1 MIILKR
7 LLQDKGAVI
16 ALGIIVLYV
25 FLGLAAPLVT
35 FYDPNHID
43 TANKFAGI
51 SFQHLL
57 GTDHLGR
64 DILTRLIYAIRPSL
78 LYVFVALFVS
88 VLIGSILGFLS
99 GYFQGFC

>member
-64 DILTRLIYAIRPSL
+64 DILTRLIYAIRQVCYMSL
-78 LYVFVALFVS
+78 LRYLF
-88 VLIGSILGFLS
+88 LYLLDLF
-99 GYFQGFC
+99 

>member
-35 FYDPNHID
+35 FYDPGNYI
-43 TANKFAGI
+43 
-51 SFQHLL
+51 LL
-57 GTDHLGR
+57 IQQTN
-64 DILTRLIYAIRPSL
+64 L
-78 LYVFVALFVS
+78 LA
-88 VLIGSILGFLS
+88 
-99 GYFQGFC
+99 

>member
-43 TANKFAGI
+43 TANKFAGM

-57 GTDHLGR
+57 GTDHLG
-64 DILTRLIYAIRPSL
+64 
-78 LYVFVALFVS
+78 FF
-88 VLIGSILGFLS
+88 LGFCTYWI
-99 GYFQGFC
+99 YFRILIRIFPRVC